1 MSDYYA
7 QTVSRND
14 LRQLAFLVRKE
25 FGYEDVW
32 WIPVEK
38 LLDQMCEAFDDLS
51 YEIVEDSKWEDKT
64 SHADTDILNNT
75 IRIKESVFIN
85 ACEGNGRDRMTIAH
99 EIAHYILICVI
110 GVKLYS
116 RKSKSKLDACN
127 DPEWQAK
134 CLAGELLIP
143 YYKIKQCKE
152 KPTATMIE
160 RLCGVSYDAAKY
172 QLKY

>member
-1 MSDYYA
+1 MSNYSA
-7 QTVSRND
+7 QAVSRD
-14 LRQLAFLVRKE
+14 ELRQLAFLIRKA

-38 LLDQMCEAFDDLS
+38 LLDQMCEKFEDLS
-51 YEIVEDSKWEDKT
+51 YEIVEDSKWDDKK
-64 SHADTDILNNT
+64 SHADTDILNKT
-75 IRIKESVFIN
+75 IRIKESVYIN

-99 EIAHYILICVI
+99 EMAHYILICVA

-116 RKSKSKLDACN
+116 RNSNSKIDACK

-143 YYKIKQCKE
+143 YYKIQKCKVRLTAE
-152 KPTATMIE
+152 KIE
-160 RLCGVSYDAAKY
+160 KLCGVSNDAAKY